1 MEDDG
6 GGGGGGRRSLRYEF
20 SREPNGSTA
29 GVTLGGIL
37 SIKETASYR
46 IQNRTLLDL
55 IRNDPTSGNESND
68 SKKSWKM
75 FREKLRL
82 KLAGSV
88 CTTTTPILAS
98 LVHIN
103 TDNNRTTTEN
113 GTNRFNSPSVSNI
126 NGVPVTQTAN
136 STNLLNSPSVSH
148 INTSS
153 VPVTQPEN
161 RTNLLDLPPV
171 SNTSSVTVTQ
181 TANCTDQLNLPPVS
195 NSGSVTVTQTVN
207 STNPLNS
214 PPVSN
219 TNTSSVPDTQTVN
232 VRSEPPVEEYER
244 TTTAEESRDGGDGGG
259 AETVKVSL
267 MSLLEVEGSAYFD
280 EEEVAAGG
288 GGGGEY
294 NNCCVCMVRHK
305 GAAFIP
311 CGHTFCRLC
320 SRELFVKRANCPL
333 CNNFILEILDIF

>member
-37 SIKETASYR
+37 SIKETSSYR

-103 TDNNRTTTEN
+103 TDNN
-113 GTNRFNSPSVSNI
+113 
-126 NGVPVTQTAN
+126 
-136 STNLLNSPSVSH
+136 
-148 INTSS
+148 
-153 VPVTQPEN
+153 VPVTQP
-161 RTNLLDLPPV
+161 
-171 SNTSSVTVTQ
+171 
-181 TANCTDQLNLPPVS
+181 
-195 NSGSVTVTQTVN
+195 VN
-207 STNPLNS
+207 STDRL
-214 PPVSN
+214 
-219 TNTSSVPDTQTVN
+219 N
-232 VRSEPPVEEYER
+232 VRGEPPVEEYER

-259 AETVKVSL
+259 AETVKMSL

-280 EEEVAAGG
+280 EEEVAAGGGG

>member
-37 SIKETASYR
+37 SIKETSSYR

-113 GTNRFNSPSVSNI
+113 DTNRLISQPLRNI
-126 NGVPVTQTAN
+126 NGVPVPVTQTAN
-136 STNLLNSPSVSH
+136 STNLLNSPSVTDT
-148 INTSS
+148 NTSS
-153 VPVTQPEN
+153 VPVTQPVN
-161 RTNLLDLPPV
+161 
-171 SNTSSVTVTQ
+171 S
-181 TANCTDQLNLPPVS
+181 TDRLNSPPVS
-195 NSGSVTVTQTVN
+195 NSGSVTVTRTVN

-232 VRSEPPVEEYER
+232 VRGEPPVEEYER

-259 AETVKVSL
+259 AETVKMSL

-280 EEEVAAGG
+280 EEEVAAGGGG